1 MISTNT
7 NKEEDI
13 HIYRGT
19 TLNMHR
25 QISYHQQNFEYEDE
39 RSGREVSAVSRNA
52 ETYLIHSAWV
62 KHKPD
67 GLSFLCMRECNEAK
81 NLLKIYAINLQQ
93 FFVVGIVY
101 VKQCFMALY
110 FSAFFVSL
118 FWCLFI
124 DVIVGSSWCSCSRS
138 NSSHFHVFL
147 STNTAA
153 KWKNS
158 ESVFFKY
165 FFFFFVWLSICHC
178 CAMCICAVLV
188 FVAIFVESHWIF
200 AING

>member
-1 MISTNT
+1 
-7 NKEEDI
+7 
-13 HIYRGT
+13 
-19 TLNMHR
+19 MHR
-25 QISYHQQNFEYEDE
+25 QISYHQQNLECVDE

-110 FSAFFVSL
+110 FSAFCFSFFDACLLMLLLGALGMRVRAQVTFMFFLAQTQLPNEKKERIRVFQIFFLLLCMTLYLSL
-118 FWCLFI
+118 LC
-124 DVIVGSSWCSCSRS
+124 DV
-138 NSSHFHVFL
+138 HV
-147 STNTAA
+147 
-153 KWKNS
+153 
-158 ESVFFKY
+158 
-165 FFFFFVWLSICHC
+165 C
-178 CAMCICAVLV
+178 CVCVA
-188 FVAIFVESHWIF
+188 AIFVESHWIF